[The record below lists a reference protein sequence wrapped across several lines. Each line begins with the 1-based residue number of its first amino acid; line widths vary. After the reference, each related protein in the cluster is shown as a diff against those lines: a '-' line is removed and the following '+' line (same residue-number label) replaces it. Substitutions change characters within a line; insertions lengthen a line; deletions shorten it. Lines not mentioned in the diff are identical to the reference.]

1 MSTKAISRRAATN
14 SRGEPVSRRLRWAV
28 AIVTTALIVSACAEQ
43 ITRRGHY
50 FNDSDLQQVQPGMS
64 QDTVRSVL
72 GTPDTTSTVLS
83 GNAYYY
89 ISSTETQKAF
99 MKPSEVDRRV
109 LAVYFNQVGTVE
121 RVAHY
126 GMKDGRV
133 FDFIKRETP
142 THARD
147 EGILTALFRNLGKKQ
162 LFGD

>member
-1 MSTKAISRRAATN
+1 MSTKPISRRAVTN
-14 SRGEPVSRRLRWAV
+14 SRGEPVSKRLCWAV
-28 AIVTTALIVSACAEQ
+28 AIVTMALFVSACAEQ

-89 ISSTETQKAF
+89 ISSTEKQKAF

-133 FDFIKRETP
+133 FDFVKRETP
-142 THARD
+142 SHARD
-147 EGILTALFRNLGKKQ
+147 EGILTSLFRNLGKKQ

>member
-1 MSTKAISRRAATN
+1 MITKAIGRRADGK
-14 SRGEPVSRRLRWAV
+14 SLGDPVRRRLRFASV
-28 AIVTTALIVSACAEQ
+28 VMAMALAVSACAEQ
-43 ITRRGHY
+43 VIRRGHY

-64 QDTVRSVL
+64 QDAVRSSL
-72 GTPDTTSTVLS
+72 GTPDTTSTVVS

-99 MKPSEVDRRV
+99 MKPSEVDRRI
-109 LAVYFNQVGTVE
+109 LAVYFDRMGTVE

>member
-1 MSTKAISRRAATN
+1 MSMKAIGCRADGKCLGT
-14 SRGEPVSRRLRWAV
+14 PVRRRLRFASV
-28 AIVTTALIVSACAEQ
+28 VLAMALLVSACAEQ
-43 ITRRGHY
+43 VIRRGHY
-50 FNDSDLQQVQPGMS
+50 FNDSDLQQVQTGMS
-64 QDTVRSVL
+64 QDAVRSAL
-72 GTPDTTSTVLS
+72 GTPDTTSTVAS

-109 LAVYFNQVGTVE
+109 LAIYFDRMGTVE

-142 THARD
+142 SHARD

>member
-1 MSTKAISRRAATN
+1 MSTKPISRRATGN
-14 SRGEPVSRRLRWAV
+14 GRGQPVSKRLRWGV
-28 AIVTTALIVSACAEQ
+28 AIVTMALFVSACAEQ

-50 FNDSDLQQVQPGMS
+50 FNESDLQQVQPGMS

-142 THARD
+142 SHARD
-147 EGILTALFRNLGKKQ
+147 EGILTSLFRNLGKKQ